1 MGTDTGRRGT
11 RRGSATRRRVEHVRR
26 EGENDEGQR
35 GMEHG
40 ERRDHCQTGV
50 RRAYEKEGVTVIAA
64 AAVAGGAGGGSG
76 TDPNGQ
82 EGEGG
87 GFGAGARPVGAYVV
101 KNGEVTWR
109 PAVDANRII
118 TMVGLVLIA
127 YLLRRPRGRTR
138 RRRG

>member
-1 MGTDTGRRGT
+1 MKVNEAWSTARDAITVK
-11 RRGSATRRRVEHVRR
+11 RVFAEP
-26 EGENDEGQR
+26 
-35 GMEHG
+35 
-40 ERRDHCQTGV
+40 
-50 RRAYEKEGVTVIAA
+50 YEKEGVTVIAA

>member
-1 MGTDTGRRGT
+1 MCDEKGRTMKVNEAWSTARDAIT
-11 RRGSATRRRVEHVRR
+11 VKRVFAEP
-26 EGENDEGQR
+26 
-35 GMEHG
+35 
-40 ERRDHCQTGV
+40 
-50 RRAYEKEGVTVIAA
+50 YEKEGVTVIAA